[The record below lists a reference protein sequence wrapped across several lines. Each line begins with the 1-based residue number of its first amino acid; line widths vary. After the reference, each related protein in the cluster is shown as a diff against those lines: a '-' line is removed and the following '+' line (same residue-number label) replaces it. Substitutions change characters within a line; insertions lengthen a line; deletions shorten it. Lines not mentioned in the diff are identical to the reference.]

1 MTILHLV
8 LAAAAAL
15 FVFAAIGDVR
25 RYLIPN
31 AFSLGLAALF
41 GVYAFLTPAGLSWP
55 GHLTAGTAAFAV
67 GAGLFYM
74 GAMGGGDVK
83 LLAAAALWAGP
94 QGLADL
100 LLVVAVAGGA
110 VALVMLAA
118 ARLSRTPAT
127 APSGD
132 AAPSAAKQ
140 RVPYG
145 VAIAAG
151 GLWSLAGLAAGT
163 GV

>member
-1 MTILHLV
+1 MTILPFV

-15 FVFAAIGDVR
+15 FVFAAVGDVR
-25 RYLIPN
+25 RYRIPN
-31 AFSLGLAALF
+31 AISLGLAALF

-55 GHLTAGTAAFAV
+55 GHLMAGAAAFAA
-67 GAGLFYM
+67 GAGLFYV

-94 QGLADL
+94 RGIADL
-100 LLVVAVAGGA
+100 LMVVAVAGGV
-110 VALVMLAA
+110 VALAMLAA
-118 ARLSRTPAT
+118 VRLSRAPAT
-127 APSGD
+127 APSGEP
-132 AAPSAAKQ
+132 APSAARQ

-151 GLWSLAGLAAGT
+151 GLWSLAALA
-163 GV
+163 V